1 MNQISQEK
9 KMFSKT
15 TVIALTLLMA
25 AAATAT
31 TLTAEYIILPE
42 DEDYTVDQAVIIDET
57 TGNSQLQIPEFNDGN
72 IVGEGEANQ
81 QWGLNTNL
89 DGNITLEV
97 EMNTATEHYTTEE
110 PANDNPG
117 ISMAINHEL
126 LPEVDQEDNAWEKR
140 TIDLTNGQDTI
151 KIEGE
156 TSGTVAE
163 AIQFRANFPLNY
175 NLAGN
180 TVEEEN
186 LLIEFDAQNADH
198 EPAE

>member
-1 MNQISQEK
+1 MNQISKEK

-15 TVIALTLLMA
+15 TVILLTLLMA

-110 PANDNPG
+110 PTNDNPG
-117 ISMAINHEL
+117 IAIAMNHEV
-126 LPEVDQEDNAWEKR
+126 LPEEDQDSGFENR

-156 TSGTVAE
+156 TSGTVTN
-163 AIQFRANFPLNY
+163 AIQLTANFPLNY
-175 NLAGN
+175 NLDGN